1 MRGAFFI
8 VILIALLVAG
18 FLVVKDISTESNNG
32 ATRIDTI
39 KNAKET
45 ARQVE
50 EKTSRMSE
58 RLKNATKKLQT
69 SY

>member
-8 VILIALLVAG
+8 VILIALLVVG
-18 FLVVKDISTESNNG
+18 FLVVKDISTESNDG

>member
-8 VILIALLVAG
+8 VILIALLVVG
-18 FLVVKDISTESNNG
+18 FLVVKDISTESNDG

-58 RLKNATKKLQT
+58 RLKNATKELQT